1 MTSTPPK
8 SGQGN
13 KDRRDYEVGYGRPPV
28 AHQFRRG
35 QVANPMGRRKKPKPV
50 GQIIQE
56 ALMTRITIEE
66 NGRRKTMTAQEVI
79 IRNLVSAAA
88 RRDARAINT
97 LFALK
102 DRYQDSTATMLDPAD
117 LNTNDLKIIQEYLA
131 SLSTNDVQGQVTP
144 VSCAT
149 SKSHELTDLKE
160 PNE

>member
-1 MTSTPPK
+1 
-8 SGQGN
+8 
-13 KDRRDYEVGYGRPPV
+13 
-28 AHQFRRG
+28 
-35 QVANPMGRRKKPKPV
+35 
-50 GQIIQE
+50 
-56 ALMTRITIEE
+56 MTRITIEE

-102 DRYQDSTATMLDPAD
+102 DRYQDSTATTLDPAD
-117 LNTNDLKIIQEYLA
+117 LNTDDRKIIEEYLA
-131 SLSTNDVQGQVTP
+131 GLSTDGVLGQVSP

-149 SKSHELTDLKE
+149 STSHEPPMTALKE